1 MKKFMLLSMLLMGTF
16 IIFGQSGKK
25 ASKMD
30 YKLIKLTETL
40 ELTADQQTKVK
51 ALYQENRPDTKRNRK
66 AFVEMTPEE
75 QEVRMAEVEN
85 NRVAVQSGM
94 KEILTEAQ
102 LAKYMEMPS
111 SNRGGANRGGANANH
126 RLEKMS
132 EELNLRPDQKAQ
144 VATWIKESRM
154 KKPEDRSSISEA
166 EKKVIRE
173 QHKEKKEIFK
183 QRLLSILDEDQIA
196 TFKQLEEERKGKRGE
211 KRLKRG

>member
-51 ALYQENRPDTKRNRK
+51 ALYQENRLDKKRNRK
-66 AFVEMTPEE
+66 AFVEMTPAE
-75 QEVRMAEVEN
+75 QEVRIAEVEN
-85 NRVAVQSGM
+85 NKVAVQAGM

-102 LAKYMEMPS
+102 LAKYMKMPS
-111 SNRGGANRGGANANH
+111 SYKGGDNRAANANH
-126 RLEKMS
+126 RLEKMTK
-132 EELNLRPDQKAQ
+132 ELNLRPDQKAQ